1 MAREVVEIVHG
12 TLHPTTS
19 LIGARRVL
27 TRLILWTG
35 TLCVSP
41 DDRLSG
47 AELWALPWTALD
59 SGHAGREEGTG
70 AAPLTCGE
78 CDEESL
84 PLLADPSP
92 PRCRGGGGAGVSR
105 LLRLR
110 EAGSRQ
116 LCAPGWAG
124 ALRVAAVGLYAA
136 ICVFALAR
144 GAVER
149 HEFKI

>member
-12 TLHPTTS
+12 TLHPTTT
-19 LIGARRVL
+19 LLGARRVL
-27 TRLILWTG
+27 TRLALWTG

-47 AELWALPWTALD
+47 AELWALPWTARD
-59 SGHAGREEGTG
+59 SGHAGREEGAG
-70 AAPLTCGE
+70 AAPLMCGE

-92 PRCRGGGGAGVSR
+92 TQCRGGGGAGASR

-110 EAGSRQ
+110 EAGSRL

-136 ICVFALAR
+136 ICVFALWR
-144 GAVER
+144 EER
-149 HEFKI
+149 SSVMSKI